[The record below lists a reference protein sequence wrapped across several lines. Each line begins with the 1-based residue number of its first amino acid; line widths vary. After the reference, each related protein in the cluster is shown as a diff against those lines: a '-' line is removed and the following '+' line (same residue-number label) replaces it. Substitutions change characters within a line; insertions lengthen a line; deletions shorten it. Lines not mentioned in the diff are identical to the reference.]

1 MYLQS
6 VFTNFKSVSFTTTII
21 ASKYS
26 KNDFLLNTF
35 ILVYFSETVQLIKY
49 HIIDFNFISYNY
61 TNRACAAHDDICFF
75 GEMYWTRLCYI
86 RMVLSQTRTL
96 EDVNIYRYI
105 VPMIVWWQTLQN
117 QHKRLTLLFLSE
129 WSIELIIHFK
139 HFLTTILQSFK
150 KESKFWETDME
161 CFVFRSLE

>member
-49 HIIDFNFISYNY
+49 QIIDFKISFR
-61 TNRACAAHDDICFF
+61 TI
-75 GEMYWTRLCYI
+75 I
-86 RMVLSQTRTL
+86 QTAL
-96 EDVNIYRYI
+96 A
-105 VPMIVWWQTLQN
+105 P
-117 QHKRLTLLFLSE
+117 H
-129 WSIELIIHFK
+129 
-139 HFLTTILQSFK
+139 TTIFA
-150 KESKFWETDME
+150 
-161 CFVFRSLE
+161 SLVKCIGLDYVTFEWCYHRQGLGKM